1 MIFNII
7 NILLFILVNFEPVA
21 IILWLLLVLFTCHW
35 YKYTNDK
42 NETNFYGLSDNNN
55 KNIQNICVQ
64 DSADLATV
72 MQYNAI
78 IGGVLYFISLFFRLH
93 PLLISIGLYIK
104 TVGIILIVGTMLC
117 IPLYTL
123 TKDKNNNIVLGYSYY
138 LALVPVTMIILK
150 YILF

>member
-42 NETNFYGLSDNNN
+42 NETNFYDYPIITIKIYKYLF
-55 KNIQNICVQ
+55 K

-72 MQYNAI
+72 MQYNI
-78 IGGVLYFISLFFRLH
+78 
-93 PLLISIGLYIK
+93 
-104 TVGIILIVGTMLC
+104 
-117 IPLYTL
+117 
-123 TKDKNNNIVLGYSYY
+123 
-138 LALVPVTMIILK
+138 
-150 YILF
+150 